1 MKAFKWTFP
10 NTKTPL
16 TTFVHQPLL
25 QTWDESVA
33 RDEIQQVLFVGFTTA
48 FSPKSNLPFFN
59 NISGFCSTSSSECPD
74 LPSCRGEST
83 CSPWRAQRS
92 LQLLNNQKALQ
103 ITAVPKRRAN
113 QISFESYKEKQKLK
127 ALILNLKTMHMY
139 EPHWSLNIHIH
150 FVFHPHC
157 LWLQSFAK
165 NITFKHN
172 TSTFWKS
179 PNPLFPSHCL
189 PPPKYTTT
197 NFW

>member
-1 MKAFKWTFP
+1 MGWVSGQRWDRAGSFCGVHHSFLPKEQFSLFQWYLQLLLYFKFRMPWPTF
-10 NTKTPL
+10 
-16 TTFVHQPLL
+16 LL
-25 QTWDESVA
+25 
-33 RDEIQQVLFVGFTTA
+33 
-48 FSPKSNLPFFN
+48 
-59 NISGFCSTSSSECPD
+59 
-74 LPSCRGEST
+74 GEST
-83 CSPWRAQRS
+83 RSTGRAQRS

-103 ITAVPKRRAN
+103 ITAMPKRRAN

-139 EPHWSLNIHIH
+139 EPHWSLNIH

>member
-1 MKAFKWTFP
+1 MKYRRFFLWGSPQFSPQRAICPFSIAS
-10 NTKTPL
+10 L
-16 TTFVHQPLL
+16 A
-25 QTWDESVA
+25 S
-33 RDEIQQVLFVGFTTA
+33 VLFQVQNALTYLPAQGKHMLTLKGPQGA
-48 FSPKSNLPFFN
+48 SNF
-59 NISGFCSTSSSECPD
+59 STSRKRYKLLPCPREEQIKF
-74 LPSCRGEST
+74 LLKAT
-83 CSPWRAQRS
+83 KRS
-92 LQLLNNQKALQ
+92 K
-103 ITAVPKRRAN
+103 
-113 QISFESYKEKQKLK
+113 KLK

-139 EPHWSLNIHIH
+139 EPHWSLNIH

-179 PNPLFPSHCL
+179 PNPLFPFHCL